1 MIALSRPIIT
11 AEERAAVD
19 RVLRSGMLAG
29 GPEVAAFEDEFAA
42 YVGTEHA
49 VAVGS
54 GTAALL
60 VGLMALG
67 IGPGDEVVVPSFTFA
82 ATANVVRICGAD
94 PVFVDIDPATYCM
107 DPAAAAAA
115 LTARTAAVVPVH
127 LYGHPADLAALQ
139 QLADR
144 HGLAVIED
152 AAQAHGAAHQGRN
165 VGSWGS
171 FGAFSF
177 YPTKNMTTGEG
188 GMITT
193 NDAHLAEKARWIR
206 NQGMSVRYQ
215 HEVIGLNER
224 MTAVE
229 GAIGRVQLRRLP
241 DWTKAR
247 QENAAFYDVALDDA
261 YGLPV
266 VSRGATHVYHQYT
279 IRCHDRPAVIEALER
294 AGIGHGIYYP
304 VGTHLQKP
312 YAASAPSL
320 PVTER
325 ISREVVSIPVRPDLT
340 PEERDRVVSV
350 LNAAV
355 ST

>member
-1 MIALSRPIIT
+1 
-11 AEERAAVD
+11 
-19 RVLRSGMLAG
+19 MLAG
-29 GPEVAAFEDEFAA
+29 GPEVAAFEDEFGAF
-42 YVGTEHA
+42 VGTEHA

-67 IGPGDEVVVPSFTFA
+67 IGRGDEVIVPSFTFA
-82 ATANVVRICGAD
+82 ATANVVRICGAE
-94 PVFVDIDPATYCM
+94 PVFVDIDPSTYCI
-107 DPAAAAAA
+107 DPAAVT
-115 LTARTAAVVPVH
+115 TAVTDRTVAIMPVH
-127 LYGHPADLAALQ
+127 LYGHPADLVAIQ
-139 QLADR
+139 EIADR
-144 HGLAVIED
+144 HGLAVAED
-152 AAQAHGAAHQGRN
+152 AAQAHGATLQGRGI
-165 VGSWGS
+165 GSWGS

-193 NDAHLAEKARWIR
+193 NDAHLAERARWIR

-215 HEVIGLNER
+215 HEVVGLNER

-247 QENAAFYDVALDDA
+247 QENAAFYDATLDGA

-266 VSRGATHVYHQYT
+266 VAEAATHVYHQYT
-279 IRCHDRPAVIEALER
+279 IRCPNRAAVIDALER
-294 AGIGHGIYYP
+294 AEVGHGIYYP
-304 VGTHLQKP
+304 AGTHLQKP

-325 ISREVVSIPVRPDLT
+325 VSSEVVSIPVRPDLT
-340 PEERDRVVSV
+340 PDERDRVAGV

-355 ST
+355 GA